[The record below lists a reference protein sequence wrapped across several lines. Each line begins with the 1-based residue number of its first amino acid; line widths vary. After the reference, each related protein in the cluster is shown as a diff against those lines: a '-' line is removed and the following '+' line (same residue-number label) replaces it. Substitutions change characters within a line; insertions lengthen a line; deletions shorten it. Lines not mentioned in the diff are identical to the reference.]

1 MARRL
6 QPCAG
11 RINESMKLFFRF
23 LRNNPLYALINVV
36 GLALSL
42 MFVILLGDYTYR
54 QFSIDRWHHNH
65 KNIQVV
71 GTTNRLFTWPQV
83 THEMGEQ
90 FPEIEKT
97 CCVNM
102 QLARIKYGDNFTGH
116 SSGQGDANV
125 LIADSTFF
133 DFFDFRFVQG
143 DKASAMDSPEK
154 CVITES
160 LARKLFNGK
169 NPLGEP
175 LNIVGTRYVTL
186 DSLEGDPYDSTLV
199 YTVSAVIK
207 DFDKT
212 ALKNSTE
219 VIVNFDR
226 HPQIL
231 GYTIDT
237 YALASGPHG
246 GTYSFIMTRPGND
259 LGSRLD
265 ELTKFSQDHC
275 PAFGFFG
282 TDQCALIPLDELMF
296 APQNDGTGI
305 QKGDRSLLGILL
317 AVVLAI
323 LLFAVSNYINL
334 TVANTGF
341 RAKEVATRRL
351 LGGDSTHI
359 SLGLISESTLMVLVS
374 FLIGFALA
382 LLFED
387 KFAEMFQGKIDL
399 VRDLSFGTVGVSL
412 LFILITGVISGILP
426 TLMLM
431 KFKPIDIVKGSFRQY
446 SKMTLSKVFIII
458 QNIITVTMLT
468 ATLTILLQIN
478 HLVNAPLGYNTDN
491 IFFVNPDNSAA
502 VRDALESQ
510 PFVKRIGSY
519 TGSSLDGDSASM
531 TFRKDRDQNNVL
543 VYLTRC
549 DKDFLDVAGFN
560 ILEDYHLEG
569 DVAYFNEAALKK
581 ADFSQEKH
589 ELVWGDGKVS
599 QVAGVFA
606 DFHLTNVLSYVSPFE
621 ITVVDTQQLD
631 EPYFMVE
638 TDGSR
643 EAYRKLCAL
652 VEEADGTQEDIEWKV
667 RDLHKSIEMSFS
679 SERSTMRLVAMFTC
693 IAILIS
699 VLGFI
704 GMSLFF
710 IRQRRKE
717 IGVRKIMGSTTT
729 EVLTLLMRKFCAPLL
744 ISLIFAAPLSWY
756 LMDRW
761 LQNFSYRIGV
771 NGWIFV
777 VAAVLSLLVAAA
789 SIFFQTLRAAR
800 SNPSEAIRT
809 E

>member
-6 QPCAG
+6 RPGGG
-11 RINESMKLFFRF
+11 RIIESMKLFFRF
-23 LRNNPLYALINVV
+23 LRNNPLYALINMV

-71 GTTNRLFTWPQV
+71 GTTNRLFTWPDL
-83 THEMGEQ
+83 THQIGEE

-97 CCVNM
+97 CCIDIH
-102 QLARIKYGDNFTGH
+102 QARIKSGESFSGS
-116 SSGQGDANV
+116 SSGNGKANV
-125 LIADSTFF
+125 IVADSTFF
-133 DFFDFRFVQG
+133 DLFDFKFMEG
-143 DKASAMDSPEK
+143 DKAGALDSPEK

-160 LARKLFNGK
+160 LARKLFPDA
-169 NPLGEP
+169 NPLGQQ
-175 LNIVGTRYVTL
+175 LNMVGTRYITL
-186 DSLEGDPYDSTLV
+186 NDPRGDPYDTTLV
-199 YTVSAVIK
+199 YTVSAVVS

-212 ALKNSTE
+212 ALPNTTE
-219 VIVNFDR
+219 LIASSAR
-226 HPQIL
+226 RSQIL
-231 GYTIDT
+231 GYRNNINSFT
-237 YALASGPHG
+237 SGPYG
-246 GTYSFIMTRPGND
+246 GTFSFLLTSPGSN
-259 LGSRLD
+259 LENKLE
-265 ELTKFSQDHC
+265 ELTRFSAEHC
-275 PAFGFFG
+275 PAFGYFQS
-282 TDQCALIPLDELMF
+282 TQCALVPLDELMF
-296 APQNDGTGI
+296 APQNRGDGLH
-305 QKGDRSLLGILL
+305 KGDRSLLGILL
-317 AVVLAI
+317 AAVLAI

-359 SLGLISESTLMVLVS
+359 SMGLISESTLMVLVS

-382 LLFED
+382 LLFQD
-387 KFAEMFQGKIDL
+387 KFAEMFRGKIDL
-399 VRDLSFGTVGVSL
+399 IRDLGFGTVEVSV

-478 HLVNAPLGYNTDN
+478 HLVNAPIGYNTRNVYMVCADRSEMMR
-491 IFFVNPDNSAA
+491 SALA
-502 VRDALESQ
+502 SQ
-510 PFVKRIGSY
+510 PYISRFGSY
-519 TGSSLDGDSASM
+519 EGSSLDGNSAAV
-531 TFRKDRDQNNVL
+531 TFRRDKDQNNIA
-543 VYLTRC
+543 VYMLSC
-549 DKDFLDVAGFN
+549 DRDFLDVAGLTL
-560 ILEDYHLEG
+560 IKDYHLEG
-569 DVAYFNEAALKK
+569 DVQYFNEK
-581 ADFSQEKH
+581 AISINDFSEEKH
-589 ELVWGDGKVS
+589 ELVWGNGKVS
-599 QVAGVFA
+599 QVAGIFA
-606 DFHLTNVLSYVSPFE
+606 DFHTKNVLEYVNPFE
-621 ITVVDTQQLD
+621 IRIVGSD
-631 EPYFMVE
+631 EMEDPNFIVE

-643 EAYRKLCAL
+643 DSYRKLCAL
-652 VEEADGTQEDIEWKV
+652 VEKVDGTDEDLDWKV
-667 RDLHKSIEMSFS
+667 RDVQDNIAISFS
-679 SERSTMRLVAMFTC
+679 DERNTMRLVAMFTG

-717 IGVRKIMGSTTT
+717 IGVRKIMGSTTS

-756 LMDRW
+756 LMDRY
-761 LQNFSYRIGV
+761 LEDFAYRIDFSI
-771 NGWIFV
+771 WIFLA
-777 VAAVLSLLVAAA
+777 AAVLSLLVAAA